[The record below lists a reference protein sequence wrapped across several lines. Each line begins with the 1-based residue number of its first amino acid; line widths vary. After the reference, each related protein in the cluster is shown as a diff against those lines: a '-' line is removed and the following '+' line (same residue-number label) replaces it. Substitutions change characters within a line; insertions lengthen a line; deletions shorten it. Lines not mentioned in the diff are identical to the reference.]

1 MTGAP
6 LKFGIKLHLAR
17 RKEGL
22 TIAQAAI
29 KCEVAESSWERWEAG
44 SNEPK
49 AGVFLRILRGLR
61 IDLGYFDPADFDER
75 DI

>member
-1 MTGAP
+1 MSQPP
-6 LKFGIKLHLAR
+6 LKFGVKLHLAR

-22 TIAQAAI
+22 TVAEAAS
-29 KCEVAESSWERWEAG
+29 KCEVSASSWERWESG

-49 AGVFLRILRGLR
+49 AGVFLRILRGLK

-75 DI
+75 DL